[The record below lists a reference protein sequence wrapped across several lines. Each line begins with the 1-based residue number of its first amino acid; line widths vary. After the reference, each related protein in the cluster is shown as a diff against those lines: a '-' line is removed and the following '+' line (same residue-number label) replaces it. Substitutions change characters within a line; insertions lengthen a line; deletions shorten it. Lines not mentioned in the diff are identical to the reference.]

1 VLTTLDIYFR
11 NTVDEYGIFQSVQ
24 CHITLSNY
32 VSSSNAGSPKTAF
45 LKATANGVSL
55 LFITGNWKNCRSG
68 KSKLTQQSLLTF
80 TKRIKDMCELSALH
94 SMGILLLFYCLNCN
108 KDCNSSLPIESS
120 DNSQK
125 DPAQSVDSDPK
136 LGKLGRHNKRA
147 TPPNMLS
154 IVTVRHFCK

>member
-45 LKATANGVSL
+45 LKVTANGVSL

-94 SMGILLLFYCLNCN
+94 SMGIYYYC
-108 KDCNSSLPIESS
+108 
-120 DNSQK
+120 
-125 DPAQSVDSDPK
+125 
-136 LGKLGRHNKRA
+136 
-147 TPPNMLS
+147 S
-154 IVTVRHFCK
+154 IVSTVTRTATAVCP